1 MVGDSN
7 EFVAARDGSIRH
19 LANLAGAIAPI
30 CMHLQI
36 APKARA
42 PRRRSSQPKATFSQ
56 GAKFFPKRRR
66 TRGDGASAE
75 SIGEFVFEETAQY
88 APALSAGAFV
98 RLNRAP
104 QLPRETRF
112 GRPGDR
118 RAVKHR
124 KSRSLRGKVAPRFR
138 RYSAEDRCAFAIRR
152 A

>member
-42 PRRRSSQPKATFSQ
+42 PRRHSSQPKATFSQ

-66 TRGDGASAE
+66 TRGMALLPNPLANL
-75 SIGEFVFEETAQY
+75 FLKKRPNY

-112 GRPGDR
+112 PRLVDR
-118 RAVKHR
+118 HAVKHR
-124 KSRSLRGKVAPRFR
+124 KSRSLRGKVARQSR
-138 RYSAEDRCAFAIRR
+138 H
-152 A
+152 